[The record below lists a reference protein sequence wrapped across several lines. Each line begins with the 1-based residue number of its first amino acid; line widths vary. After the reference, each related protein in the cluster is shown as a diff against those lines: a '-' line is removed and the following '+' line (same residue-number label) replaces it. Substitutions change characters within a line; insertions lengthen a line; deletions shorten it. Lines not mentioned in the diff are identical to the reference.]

1 MSDQTPPPPDPSGH
15 PTPPPRPPHPAQA
28 APNPAPTAPPPAGW
42 TQPGHAPTPQTSFGK
57 GFFGALFDITFRTFI
72 TRRLATVFYVVGLV
86 VIAIAFVGYL
96 IAGLVTAF
104 GAMRFDIATGILLLL
119 GTLVLVPV
127 LSFLAI
133 IVLRFWI
140 EAVVALIAVAEN
152 TERTAENTE
161 SA

>member
-1 MSDQTPPPPDPSGH
+1 MSDQTPPPADPAGH
-15 PTPPPRPPHPAQA
+15 PPAPPRPPR
-28 APNPAPTAPPPAGW
+28 PAPGAQTPPPPGPPAGGA
-42 TQPGHAPTPQTSFGK
+42 QSGHAPKPSTSFGQ

-86 VIAIAFVGYL
+86 VIAIAFLGYL
-96 IAGLVTAF
+96 IAGLVAGF
-104 GAMRFDIATGILLLL
+104 GAMRFDVATGILLLL

-127 LSFLAI
+127 LSFLAV

-152 TERTAENTE
+152 TGRTAENTE
-161 SA
+161 SV